1 MTKLQWQFLE
11 KKGNNVTVLSNI
23 VRSQI
28 DVHKIYG
35 GVVPELAARA
45 HSDVIHEIIEMALK
59 EAKLRFGVFML
70 SLHSGSRI
78 AWRAACWCSSR

>member
-1 MTKLQWQFLE
+1 MRKRLIRVIGIESSCDETSVAIVE

-45 HSDVIHEIIEMALK
+45 HSRWAVVAPRRRGVGSPLAL
-59 EAKLRFGVFML
+59 A
-70 SLHSGSRI
+70 
-78 AWRAACWCSSR
+78 